1 MGTMNRRLN
10 QAGLSAYN
18 LYKMIWQIF
27 KYALWTSAITLY
39 FPTKITCVPSFK
51 LRRNWCWRRDW
62 KQRKCGAVRCVKL
75 VASAIA
81 AQCWNLYQLSLF
93 FFGWSELVNLMIES
107 LLACSRQFA
116 FMFSCCA
123 MIRGSRQRW
132 IFGSLQ
138 LFGRRFSRERTER
151 EMERRKMPKV
161 SVLVLLVI
169 SCDALKDL
177 FG

>member
-1 MGTMNRRLN
+1 MNRRLN

-39 FPTKITCVPSFK
+39 VPTKITCVPSFK

-81 AQCWNLYQLSLF
+81 AQCWNLYQLPLF

-107 LLACSRQFA
+107 LLACSRLCLHVFLLCNDPRFKTALNLRIFA
-116 FMFSCCA
+116 AF
-123 MIRGSRQRW
+123 W
-132 IFGSLQ
+132 KEIF
-138 LFGRRFSRERTER
+138 T
-151 EMERRKMPKV
+151 RKDWKR
-161 SVLVLLVI
+161 
-169 SCDALKDL
+169 DGKT
-177 FG
+177 

>member
-93 FFGWSELVNLMIES
+93 FFWLIRIGQFDDWKS
-107 LLACSRQFA
+107 SR
-116 FMFSCCA
+116 MFSPICLHVFLLRNDPRFKTA
-123 MIRGSRQRW
+123 LNLR
-132 IFGSLQ
+132 IFAA
-138 LFGRRFSRERTER
+138 FWKEIFT
-151 EMERRKMPKV
+151 RKDWKR
-161 SVLVLLVI
+161 
-169 SCDALKDL
+169 DGKT
-177 FG
+177 